1 MKLRFK
7 SAVAGATALALAGAG
22 LAFAAQASAY
32 TGSGP
37 GGAPSWV
44 AGDTFRKGAVLFYDA
59 AGNQIAGGSNIQ
71 NIGQFVG
78 TTGTAPRAG
87 ATKATAYLASPDPAN
102 SVPSTWG
109 TNAMLSNY
117 IWSPTPAGTPTFSP
131 ATPGAFVKLNA
142 AGAALEDVASGVVLY
157 TGANTD
163 YLHVLEIRVQ
173 DSGTGVVAD
182 GGKYWATD
190 IEYNPST
197 ATSAYDG
204 LAPGQWRVVWPLVS
218 TIGTTT
224 AVPTVSPSGAQLGG
238 TPLTFTTSVTPA
250 SGTLAGGVVKFF
262 DGATQIG
269 ANVPFAGNPVTL
281 NTTLAYTGSAHSIT
295 AQYVPTAGSL
305 FTGSTSSPLSVT
317 VNPPPAHATTT
328 TLGAINGGAASVT
341 QPNNVTGSAV
351 VTDNDSTPTAGAV
364 VTAGSVSFFANGS
377 ATPFATDSTGADGF
391 TFSVGSN
398 GFTGS
403 AAPGTALSI
412 VAVYNPPAVTPAT
425 FLTSTSGAGLI
436 NVIIGILPGNSP
448 DTQYIQ
454 TQINPGTVTITTP
467 YNDSAICPTDP
478 VTGLPTAPLTCGR
491 LVLPAM
497 TLDST
502 ATGFKTSADFGNISV
517 LDTRPGN
524 LPYDLFAKSSDLTR
538 TGGVSALPNTV
549 SVIDSHNVGLTAV
562 ALSTLPGAVNN
573 IQPTTG
579 NLSFFDNVAAD
590 WVQPGATLFP
600 NGNVGLGGTSG
611 QKILHANHGLGTTTI
626 DGTVTIHAPTN
637 TVDGTYAGTITFSA
651 FSA

>member
-1 MKLRFK
+1 MK
-7 SAVAGATALALAGAG
+7 SVVAGATALALAGAG
-22 LAFAAQASAY
+22 LALAAQASAY
-32 TGSGP
+32 TGSGA

-44 AGDTFRKGAVLFYDA
+44 PGDTLRKGAVLFYDA
-59 AGNQIAGGSNIQ
+59 AGNQISGGTNIQ
-71 NIGQFVG
+71 AIAGYVG
-78 TTGTAPRAG
+78 TSGTAPRAG
-87 ATKATAYLASPDPAN
+87 ATRATAYVAAPDPAN
-102 SVPSTWG
+102 ANVETWA
-109 TNAMLSNY
+109 TNNMLGNFV
-117 IWSPTPAGTPTFSP
+117 WSPTPGGTPTFSP

-142 AGAALEDVASGVVLY
+142 AAAAVEDVASGVSLY
-157 TGANTD
+157 TGSNTD
-163 YLHVLEIRVQ
+163 YKNVLEIRVQ
-173 DSGTGVVAD
+173 DSGVGVVAD

-197 ATSAYDG
+197 ATTAYDG
-204 LAPGQWRVVWPLVS
+204 LAPGEWRVVWPAVVS
-218 TIGTTT
+218 VATTT
-224 AVPTVSPSGAQLGG
+224 TTPTVTPSTPQLAG
-238 TPLTFTTSVTPA
+238 TSLTFSTTVTPA

-281 NTTLAYTGSAHSIT
+281 STTLAYTGAAHPIT
-295 AQYVPTAGSL
+295 AQYVPASGSL
-305 FTGSTSSPLSVT
+305 FTGSTSGALSVT
-317 VNPPPAHATTT
+317 VNPAPAHATTT
-328 TLGAINGGAASVT
+328 TLGSINGGAASVT
-341 QPNNVTGSAV
+341 QPALVTGSAV
-351 VTDNDSTPTAGAV
+351 VTDNDNSGAT
-364 VTAGSVSFFANGS
+364 VTVGSVSFFANGS

-391 TFSVGSN
+391 GFSVGSN
-398 GFTGS
+398 GFTGAS
-403 AAPGTALSI
+403 GAGAPLSI
-412 VAVYNPPAVTPAT
+412 VAVYNPPAVVPAT
-425 FLTSTSGAGLI
+425 FLTSTSGAGTI

-478 VTGLPTAPLTCGR
+478 ITGLPTSPSTCGR

-502 ATGFKTSADFGNISV
+502 ATGYTTSADFGNISV

-524 LPYDLFAKSSDLTR
+524 LPYDLFANSSDLTR
-538 TGGVSALPNTV
+538 TAGVSALPSTV

-562 ALSTLPGAVNN
+562 ALSTLPGSVNN
-573 IQPTTG
+573 ILPSTG
-579 NLSFFDNVAAD
+579 NLSFFDNIAAD
-590 WVQPGATLFP
+590 WVQPGASVFP
-600 NGNVGLGGTSG
+600 GGHVGLGGTSG

>member
-1 MKLRFK
+1 MKLRLK

-22 LAFAAQASAY
+22 LAFAGSASAY

-71 NIGQFVG
+71 SIGQFVG

-87 ATKATAYLASPDPAN
+87 ATKATAYLAAPDPAN

-117 IWSPTPAGTPTFSP
+117 TFSPTPAGTPTFSP

-142 AGAALEDVASGVVLY
+142 AGSAIEDVASGVVLY

-163 YLHVLEIRVQ
+163 YLNVLEIRVQ
-173 DSGTGVVAD
+173 DSGTGVVSD

-197 ATSAYDG
+197 ATSSYDG
-204 LAPGQWRVVWPLVS
+204 LAPGQWRVVWPQVS
-218 TIGTTT
+218 TIATTT
-224 AVPTVSPSGAQLGG
+224 ATPTVNPATAQVGG
-238 TPLTFTTSVTPA
+238 TPLTFTTTVTPA

-262 DGATQIG
+262 DGPTQLG
-269 ANVPFAGNPVTL
+269 ADIPFAGNPVTL
-281 NTTLAYTGSAHSIT
+281 NTSLSYTGAAHSIT
-295 AQYVPTAGSL
+295 AQYVPAAGAL
-305 FTGSTSSPLSVT
+305 FTGSTSGALSVT

-328 TLGAINGGAASVT
+328 TLDAINGGAASVT
-341 QPNNVTGSAV
+341 QPNAVTGGAF
-351 VTDNDSTPTAGAV
+351 VTDNDNAGAT
-364 VTAGSVSFFANGS
+364 VTVGSVSFFANGS
-377 ATPFATDSTGADGF
+377 TTAFATDSNGADGF

-398 GFTGS
+398 GFTGA
-403 AAPGTALSI
+403 AAPGAPLSI
-412 VAVYNPPAVTPAT
+412 VAVYNPPAVVPAT
-425 FLTSTSGAGLI
+425 FLTSTSGAGTI
-436 NVIIGILPGNSP
+436 DVIIGILPGNSP

-467 YNDSAICPTDP
+467 YNDAAICPTDP
-478 VTGLPTAPLTCGR
+478 VTGLPSSPATCGR

-497 TLDST
+497 QLDST
-502 ATGFKTSADFGNISV
+502 ATGFTTSADFGNISV

-538 TGGVSALPNTV
+538 TAGVSALPNTV

-562 ALSTLPGAVNN
+562 GLSTLPGAVNN

-590 WVQPGATLFP
+590 WVQPGASVFP
-600 NGNVGLGGTSG
+600 NGHVGLGGTSG
-611 QKILHANHGLGTTTI
+611 QKILSAAHGLGTTTI